1 MIMTKNY
8 KILAKFVKD
17 MSSETPDIETYLF
30 VKDNISNYSLGIDIK
45 SKALKE
51 KILQVETTLKYSE
64 KNQNNNKKSFFE
76 MIFATVIRLDENI
89 KEKKDLKKIVLC
101 DLQNEI
107 YPEIEKT
114 FLNVLHGSGYPELN
128 FQKKVDFDELY
139 KKNQN

>member
-1 MIMTKNY
+1 MTMTENY

-17 MSSETPDIETYLF
+17 MSSETPDVDTYLF

-51 KILQVETTLKYSE
+51 KILQVETTLRYSD
-64 KNQNNNKKSFFE
+64 KNQNNKKKSFFE

-89 KEKKDLKKIVLC
+89 KDKKDLGKIILC

-128 FQKKVDFDELY
+128 FQKKVNFEELY

>member
-17 MSSETPDIETYLF
+17 MSSETPDIDTYLF

-51 KILQVETTLKYSE
+51 KILQVETTLKYYE

-76 MIFATVIRLDENI
+76 MVFATVIRLDENI
-89 KEKKDLKKIVLC
+89 KEKKDLKKIIVC

-114 FLNVLHGSGYPELN
+114 FLNVLHGSGYPELS
-128 FQKKVDFDELY
+128 FKKKVDFEELY

>member
-1 MIMTKNY
+1 MTMTENY

-17 MSSETPDIETYLF
+17 MSSETPDVDTYLF

-51 KILQVETTLKYSE
+51 KILQVETTLRYSD
-64 KNQNNNKKSFFE
+64 KNQNNKKKSFFE
-76 MIFATVIRLDENI
+76 MIFATVIRLNENI
-89 KEKKDLKKIVLC
+89 KDKKDLGRIVLC

>member
-1 MIMTKNY
+1 MTMTENY

-17 MSSETPDIETYLF
+17 MSSETPDVDTYLF

-51 KILQVETTLKYSE
+51 KILQVETTLRYSD

-76 MIFATVIRLDENI
+76 MIFATVIRLNENI
-89 KEKKDLKKIVLC
+89 KDKKDLGKIVLC

-128 FQKKVDFDELY
+128 FQKKVDFEELY

>member
-1 MIMTKNY
+1 MTMTENY

-17 MSSETPDIETYLF
+17 MSSETPNVDTYLF

-51 KILQVETTLKYSE
+51 KILQVETTLRYSD
-64 KNQNNNKKSFFE
+64 KNQNNKKKSFFE
-76 MIFATVIRLDENI
+76 MIFATVIRLNENI
-89 KEKKDLKKIVLC
+89 KDKKDLGKIVLC

-128 FQKKVDFDELY
+128 FQKKVNFEELY

>member
-1 MIMTKNY
+1 MTMTENY

-17 MSSETPDIETYLF
+17 MSSETPDIDTYLF

-51 KILQVETTLKYSE
+51 KILQVETTLRYSD

-89 KEKKDLKKIVLC
+89 KDKKDLGRIVLC

-128 FQKKVDFDELY
+128 FQKKVDFEELY

>member
-1 MIMTKNY
+1 MTMTENY

-17 MSSETPDIETYLF
+17 MSSETPDIDTYLF

-51 KILQVETTLKYSE
+51 KILQVETTLRYSD
-64 KNQNNNKKSFFE
+64 KNQNNKKKSFFE

-89 KEKKDLKKIVLC
+89 KDKKDLGKIILC

-128 FQKKVDFDELY
+128 FQKKVNFEELY

>member
-1 MIMTKNY
+1 MTMTENY

-17 MSSETPDIETYLF
+17 MSSETPDVDTYLF

-51 KILQVETTLKYSE
+51 KILQVETTLRYSD

-89 KEKKDLKKIVLC
+89 KDKKDLGKIILC

-114 FLNVLHGSGYPELN
+114 FLNVLHGSGYTELN
-128 FQKKVDFDELY
+128 FQKKVDFEELY

>member
-1 MIMTKNY
+1 MTMTENY

-17 MSSETPDIETYLF
+17 MSSETPDVDTYLF

-51 KILQVETTLKYSE
+51 KILQVETTLRYSD
-64 KNQNNNKKSFFE
+64 KNQNNKKKSFFE
-76 MIFATVIRLDENI
+76 MIFATIIRLDENI
-89 KEKKDLKKIVLC
+89 KEKKDLGKIVLC

-107 YPEIEKT
+107 YPEIEKI
-114 FLNVLHGSGYPELN
+114 FLNMLHGSGYPELN

>member
-1 MIMTKNY
+1 MTMIENY

-17 MSSETPDIETYLF
+17 MSSETPDIDTYLF

-51 KILQVETTLKYSE
+51 KILQVETTLRYSD

-76 MIFATVIRLDENI
+76 MIFATVIRLDDNI
-89 KEKKDLKKIVLC
+89 KDKKDLGKIVLC

-128 FQKKVDFDELY
+128 FQKKVDFEELY

>member
-1 MIMTKNY
+1 MTENY

-17 MSSETPDIETYLF
+17 MSSETPDVDTYLF

-51 KILQVETTLKYSE
+51 KILQVETTLRYSD
-64 KNQNNNKKSFFE
+64 KNQNNKKKSFFE
-76 MIFATVIRLDENI
+76 MIFATVIRLNENI
-89 KEKKDLKKIVLC
+89 KDKKDLGRIVLC

-128 FQKKVDFDELY
+128 FQKKVDFEDLY

>member
-1 MIMTKNY
+1 MIMTENY

-17 MSSETPDIETYLF
+17 MSSETRDVDTYLF

-51 KILQVETTLKYSE
+51 KILQVETTLRYSD

-89 KEKKDLKKIVLC
+89 KDKKDLGKIVLC

-128 FQKKVDFDELY
+128 FQKKVDFEELY